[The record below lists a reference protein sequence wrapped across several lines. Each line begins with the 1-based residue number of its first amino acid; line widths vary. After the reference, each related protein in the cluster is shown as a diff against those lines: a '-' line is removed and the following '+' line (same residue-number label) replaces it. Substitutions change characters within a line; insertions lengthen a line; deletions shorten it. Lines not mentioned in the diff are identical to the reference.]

1 MKFENIKQKIDSYFE
16 TVKPEDIIEGF
27 KSYGYKFEAID
38 NAVGYNINVSALN
51 SHSNFC
57 LFETSLNIL
66 DNSELLIGKVEY
78 YKSKC
83 LPDSYSNSGENNY
96 SLAA

>member
-1 MKFENIKQKIDSYFE
+1 MKFENIKHKIDSYFE
-16 TVKPEDIIEGF
+16 KVKPEEIIEGF

-38 NAVGYNINVSALN
+38 NDVDYQINISSLN
-51 SHSNFC
+51 SHSYIS